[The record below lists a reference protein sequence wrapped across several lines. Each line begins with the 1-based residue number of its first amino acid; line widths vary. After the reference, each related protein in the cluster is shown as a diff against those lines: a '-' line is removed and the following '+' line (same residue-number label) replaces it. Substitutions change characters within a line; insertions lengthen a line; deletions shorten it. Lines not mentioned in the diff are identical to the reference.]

1 MARRRKQHRKKHLS
15 GLGAITDSKF
25 FIPGIILAGA
35 AIYLM
40 TRKKKPTIELPDMT
54 VVAEGEKIT
63 GEAQR
68 ATMASD
74 MTAPA
79 VQQDGAMVSMGSDKP
94 KTVTDLVNQVRASEI
109 ASGPAGTEVQGGGSV
124 SADPKEQ
131 LKLMST
137 PDFLAMLIK
146 SPEFKA
152 AVMAGMPVSDV
163 LGDELERRFGADG
176 RALIAKSMPT
186 SEGLTREVV
195 VALRNMYARGG
206 EEAAIKY
213 VVAYLANPKG
223 TNDDSFVIVAYY
235 NVVMAELADRAA
247 GRKPEPAARKMQSL
261 PAKSDSPIADKR
273 TPPGRSSR
281 KPVPPAKKETFNI
294 NPGKNAGPMVV
305 VVPTPA
311 APKPPAASKPG
322 TNRMYAGGTTPGSK
336 YHGKAF

>member
-68 ATMASD
+68 ATMAAGES
-74 MTAPA
+74 APA
-79 VQQDGAMVSMGSDKP
+79 TQEAGKAVSMGSDKP

-137 PDFLAMLIK
+137 PDFLEKMLK

-152 AVMAGMPVSDV
+152 AVVAGTPV
-163 LGDELERRFGADG
+163 LGDLGAEIDRRFGAEG
-176 RALIAKSMPT
+176 RALIASKMP
-186 SEGLTREVV
+186 SSQSLLGEVV
-195 VALRNMYARGG
+195 TPLRKVYARGQ
-206 EEAAIKY
+206 EADAAKLIA
-213 VVAYLANPKG
+213 AYLADPKNQ
-223 TNDDSFVIVAYY
+223 NDDAFVIVAYY
-235 NVVMAELADRAA
+235 NVVAIELADRAA
-247 GRKPEPAARKMQSL
+247 GRKPEPVGVQEVL
-261 PAKSDSPIADKR
+261 PAAPVAPAA
-273 TPPGRSSR
+273 PPAMSR
-281 KPVPPAKKETFNI
+281 KQKPPAKAPAPTYRI
-294 NPGKNAGPMVV
+294 QPSSPAGQMAPA
-305 VVPTPA
+305 PA
-311 APKPPAASKPG
+311 APKPPAAAKPAVG
-322 TNRMYAGGTTPGSK
+322 NRMYAGGAAPGSK
-336 YHGKAF
+336 YYGKAF